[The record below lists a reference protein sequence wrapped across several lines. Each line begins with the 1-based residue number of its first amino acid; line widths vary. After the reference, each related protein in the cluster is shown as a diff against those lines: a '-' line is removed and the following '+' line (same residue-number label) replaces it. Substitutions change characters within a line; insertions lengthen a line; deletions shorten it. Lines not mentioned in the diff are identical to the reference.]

1 MPTLHVRSVPEDL
14 YDRLQEQARK
24 SNRSLSAEVVTLL
37 ALALEQTR
45 ARREHRKALASI
57 QRRRF
62 KAGKG
67 APATLDL
74 LREDR
79 RR

>member
-45 ARREHRKALASI
+45 ARREHREALDSI